1 MEKPIYMEK
10 PKYLRLLRLGCVCND
25 YSVPNDSSVPC
36 CFSKGS
42 SILVTVSLGAM
53 AAFSLTSPI

>member
-25 YSVPNDSSVPC
+25 YSVPNDSSVSC
-36 CFSKGS
+36 YFSKGA
-42 SILVTVSLGAM
+42 SIMVTVSLGAV
-53 AAFSLTSPI
+53 AEFCLTAPI